1 MGGVSGNNDEVSN
14 GGRRPALVF
23 VLIPFTSDR
32 GITWG
37 CISIRERDDGIDS
50 QRLYEII
57 SSCRLIILCYESSA
71 LRNWLD

>member
-1 MGGVSGNNDEVSN
+1 MGGVSGNNDEVLN
-14 GGRRPALVF
+14 GGRRPVLVF

-50 QRLYEII
+50 QPLYEIVL
-57 SSCRLIILCYESSA
+57 SC
-71 LRNWLD
+71 